1 MTTRPR
7 LANEVNW
14 AAGIAAIGLFA
25 VLAAVF
31 VTAGFPGA
39 AGFSDKGSITASIGY
54 AMFDMPDQATFPS
67 ENFLIVFEIIDL
79 VLVAA
84 LVVAVMLAR
93 RDDGS
98 IRGVLTDGG
107 RDQKRDGGDD

>member
-7 LANEVNW
+7 LADEVNW
-14 AAGIAAIGLFA
+14 VAGVAALGLFA

-31 VTAGFPGA
+31 ATAGFPGA
-39 AGFSDKGSITASIGY
+39 EGFGGEGSITASIGY
-54 AMFDMPDQATFPS
+54 AMFDMTDLATFPS
-67 ENFLIVFEIIDL
+67 ENFLVVFEVIDL

-98 IRGVLTDGG
+98 VTGVLADGG
-107 RDQKRDGGDD
+107 RDRGRDGGDD